1 MGGEIGVI
9 SRPGVGSNF
18 WFTIRGELCHRAAAA
33 AHDLSGVHAL
43 IVATTDE
50 GCDTL
55 RHQLSMCG
63 GTSLAVRSAEQA
75 LAALQGPARGEEEP
89 FGVALI
95 DTHALD
101 YLALAST
108 IRADGATKSLPLV
121 LVSTVERGTSE
132 LKAAG
137 IDGLL
142 TKPVQRDP
150 LFACLA
156 KVTGRLA
163 VAIPND
169 QEAVESEPPATVAG
183 ARILVAEDNSVNR
196 KVARTMLKKLGCRV
210 DVVCDGV
217 QAVDAVQRERYDL
230 VFLDCQM
237 PQLDGYDAARQIR
250 RLEQQGQVGTDDAVT
265 RAGHLPL
272 SALTAH
278 ATPEDRAR
286 SVESGMDDHLNKPLT
301 LRSLRDMVEKWA
313 GGRVESAAVSPSR
326 PNAYPPSQ
334 ATDDTPISELA
345 LKEILELERVNAVG
359 IFAKL
364 IQTFLDEAP
373 VMLEDLQTVVR
384 QEDAGRITRAASTLK
399 AASLKVGGEP
409 LAAVCEELDRL
420 GQSGNT
426 DDAVALLTKITKR
439 YLALKGALEARLE
452 QDDCD
457 DGVPTG
463 ISVSKSVKPA

>member
-1 MGGEIGVI
+1 MSDSRRRRQVLTNLIGNAIKFTEHGEIVVRTTVTESADDVCTIRFEVVDTGVGIPTHLHQHVFEGFSQADTSTTRQFGGTGLGLAVSKHLVELMGGEIGVI

-18 WFTIRGELCHRAAAA
+18 WFTIRGELCHLATAAD
-33 AHDLSGVHAL
+33 HDLSGVHAL

-63 GTSLAVRSAEQA
+63 GTSLAARSAEQA
-75 LAALQGPARGEEEP
+75 LAALGGQASGEQEP

-95 DTHALD
+95 DTQALD

-108 IRADGATKSLPLV
+108 IRANGATKSLPLV
-121 LVSTVERGTSE
+121 LVSTVERGTPE
-132 LKAAG
+132 LQAAG

-142 TKPVQRDP
+142 TKPVQRDK

-169 QEAVESEPPATVAG
+169 HEAVESEPRTTVAG
-183 ARILVAEDNSVNR
+183 ARILVAEDNNVNR
-196 KVARTMLKKLGCRV
+196 KVAMTMLKKLGCRV

-217 QAVDAVQRERYDL
+217 QAVEAVQRERYDL

-250 RLEQQGQVGTDDAVT
+250 DLEQKGQVGTDDAVK

-301 LRSLRDMVEKWA
+301 FRSLRDMLEKWV

-326 PNAYPPSQ
+326 PSAYPPSR
-334 ATDDTPISELA
+334 ATDDTPISGFA

-364 IQTFLDEAP
+364 IQAFLD
-373 VMLEDLQTVVR
+373 
-384 QEDAGRITRAASTLK
+384 
-399 AASLKVGGEP
+399 
-409 LAAVCEELDRL
+409 
-420 GQSGNT
+420 
-426 DDAVALLTKITKR
+426 
-439 YLALKGALEARLE
+439 
-452 QDDCD
+452 
-457 DGVPTG
+457 
-463 ISVSKSVKPA
+463 